1 MKYVAAYLLATLGG
15 KSSPSAADVTAIL
28 KAAGADVD
36 TEKLNTLLKSM
47 EGKVRVVSFRP
58 LPPQARTCSGAIW
71 PPVKSMHCCQSE
83 RKRERVS
90 VSASDWLA
98 VCSVWF
104 FLSSPTP
111 GRLDG
116 AVCVRTNGL
125 EHAVPRL
132 CVGGWWWK
140 GRHALSFCFDQWSD
154 VNSPIPRV

>member
-58 LPPQARTCSGAIW
+58 LPPKRTCSGAIW

-83 RKRERVS
+83 RKRERVRKCECERLVGCVFCVVLS
-90 VSASDWLA
+90 VQPHPW
-98 VCSVWF
+98 SVRW
-104 FLSSPTP
+104 
-111 GRLDG
+111 G
-116 AVCVRTNGL
+116 CVRAYEWAGACCAAAL
-125 EHAVPRL
+125 R
-132 CVGGWWWK
+132 GWVVVE
-140 GRHALSFCFDQWSD
+140 RTSRTVFLFRSM
-154 VNSPIPRV
+154 V

>member
-83 RKRERVS
+83 RKRERVRKCECERLVGCVFCVVLS
-90 VSASDWLA
+90 VQPHPW
-98 VCSVWF
+98 SVRW
-104 FLSSPTP
+104 
-111 GRLDG
+111 G
-116 AVCVRTNGL
+116 CVRAYEWAGACCAAAL
-125 EHAVPRL
+125 R
-132 CVGGWWWK
+132 GWVVVE
-140 GRHALSFCFDQWSD
+140 RTSRTVFLFRSM
-154 VNSPIPRV
+154 V